1 MAKRTIRLRKKE
13 MPSSPVTT
21 KDTIEPEDMGH
32 PMKDPFDPSKIK
44 VRPQTIT
51 VDAIIKRIE
60 HDEINLSTKF
70 QRKEG
75 LWTDVQQSRLIESIL
90 IRFPLPVFYF
100 DGSNPNEWLVID
112 GLQRLSSLKRFIHTK
127 ELKLTGLEFLKLE
140 GKGWK
145 NLERPLQRQINETQL
160 QCYVI
165 EEGTEEN
172 VKFNMFKRINTGGLV
187 LSAQEIRHAMHQGI
201 PADFVKELAELPAF
215 LKATNKK
222 ISIDRMLDRDFINRF
237 LAFYLYDYDKDYTY
251 NDELDSFMNHTMVRL
266 GKITNDKREEIK
278 TQFVKAMQLAHEIFG
293 KSAFCKSPNLKRIN
307 KALFEVIS
315 SSFAKLN
322 PSEISKLKESKEVFK
337 KLFYDA
343 IDTNKFRNSLTSDTG
358 GKSNVT
364 LRHNVL
370 RNIIVQTMKNK

>member
-1 MAKRTIRLRKKE
+1 MIEKAKRLRKKE
-13 MPSSPVTT
+13 IHVIPVAT
-21 KDTIEPEDMGH
+21 KETVEPEDMGH
-32 PMKDPFDPSKIK
+32 PMRDPFDPSKIK

-60 HDEINLSTKF
+60 HNEINLSTKF

-112 GLQRLSSLKRFIHTK
+112 GLQRLSSLKRFIYTK
-127 ELKLTGLEFLKLE
+127 KLKLSGLEFLKLE
-140 GKGWK
+140 GKGWQD
-145 NLERPLQRQINETQL
+145 LDRPMQRQINETQL

-215 LKATNKK
+215 IKATNKK
-222 ISIDRMLDRDFINRF
+222 ISVDRMLDRDFINRF
-237 LAFYLYDYDKDYTY
+237 LAFYLFDYDKDYTY
-251 NDELDSFMNHTMVRL
+251 NDELDSFMNRTMVKV
-266 GKITNDKREEIK
+266 GKISNSERELIK
-278 TQFVKAMQLAHEIFG
+278 VQFIKAMQLAHEIFG

-315 SSFAKLN
+315 SSFAKL
-322 PSEISKLKESKEVFK
+322 SGAEILNLKNKKEVFK
-337 KLFYDA
+337 KLFYEA
-343 IDTNKFRNSLTSDTG
+343 IDTNKFKNSLTSDTG

-370 RNIIVQTMKNK
+370 KNIIIHTLKFK